1 MNCESCGR
9 PAVLLVGPP
18 NGQIPLCI
26 DCNLKLA
33 QASAIRHEMI
43 TSARDD
49 IWARGAAATGLQ
61 NPRPP
66 RNQTQGLRLGD
77 TTFNNITIKDSTV
90 GVVNTGYIGTV
101 DSAISVLED
110 SGDKAAADALRKL
123 SEEVANATQISA
135 QVKNDVLELLSVLAA
150 EAAAPKEQRRS
161 RAMLAMAESLATLL
175 EGAAALSDLSTR
187 YLPLIRGLFQ

>member
-1 MNCESCGR
+1 
-9 PAVLLVGPP
+9 
-18 NGQIPLCI
+18 
-26 DCNLKLA
+26 
-33 QASAIRHEMI
+33 
-43 TSARDD
+43 
-49 IWARGAAATGLQ
+49 
-61 NPRPP
+61 
-66 RNQTQGLRLGD
+66 LGD

-161 RAMLAMAESLATLL
+161 RAMLAMAESLAL
-175 EGAAALSDLSTR
+175 
-187 YLPLIRGLFQ
+187 YLKGLPHCQTCRLGIFH